1 MLTLAKRLK
10 RVEMPK
16 LPVETRVKSFDEVVL
31 GYSEEQV
38 VEEASRCLQCKEP
51 GCTSMCPV
59 GQNPK
64 KYVGLVAEG
73 RFEEAMEAIIDR
85 NPLPGVCG
93 RVCTHPCEDGC
104 VLGKKGDPVAIAWV
118 KRFVAD
124 HVKPEL
130 EKRGETGK
138 SVAVVGSGPA
148 GLAAAFDLA
157 KMGHSVTIYERN
169 PVFGGMLTVGIP
181 AFRLPREVV
190 ERDVAQ
196 IEKLGVK
203 IRLNTCVGDEIPLEN
218 LLEEYDAVFL
228 GIGAHEPKWMGIPG
242 EELGGVEHVLTFLRE
257 VNLSGSVD
265 IGPRVGVVGGG
276 SAAIDAV
283 RTSLRLGADPFII
296 YRRTRREMPADP
308 VEVVEAEE
316 EGIPFNFLTNPVKIL
331 GEAGR
336 VTGVECVRMELGDV
350 DQSGRPRPVPVEGS
364 EHVMP
369 LDTLIEAISQKPD
382 LRMFEKVKDL
392 RVNKWGLIEVDEKYC
407 TSIKG
412 VFSAGDVVTGPKTVA
427 EAIKGGKEAAKHIHK
442 YLVG

>member
-1 MLTLAKRLK
+1 MAKRLK

-16 LPVETRVKSFDEVVL
+16 LPVETRVKCFDEVVL

-51 GCTSMCPV
+51 GCVAMCPL
-59 GQNPK
+59 GQNPR

-73 RFEEAMEAIIDR
+73 RFEEAMETIIDR

-93 RVCTHPCEDGC
+93 RVCTHPCENGC
-104 VLGKKGDPVAIAWV
+104 ILGKKGDPIAIAWV

-130 EKRGETGK
+130 EKCGETGK

-157 KMGHSVTIYERN
+157 KMGHSVTIYEKN
-169 PVFGGMLTVGIP
+169 PVLGGMLTVGIP
-181 AFRLPREVV
+181 TFRLPRRVV

-196 IEKLGVK
+196 LEKLGVK
-203 IRLNTCVGDEIPLEN
+203 TRLKTSVGDEIPLEN

-228 GIGAHEPKWMGIPG
+228 GVGAHEPRWMGIPG
-242 EELGGVEHVLTFLRE
+242 EELVGVEHAITFLRK
-257 VNLSGSVD
+257 VNLGGSVD

-276 SAAIDAV
+276 SVAMDAA
-283 RTSLRLGADPFII
+283 RTSLRLGADSFII

-308 VEVVEAEE
+308 MEVEEAEE
-316 EGIPFNFLTNPVKIL
+316 EKILFHFLTNPVRIL
-331 GEAGR
+331 GKAGR
-336 VTGVECVRMELGDV
+336 VTGVECVRMELGEV
-350 DQSGRPRPVPVEGS
+350 DRSGRPRPVPVEGS

-382 LRMFEKVKDL
+382 LKMFEKVKEL
-392 RVNKWGLIEVDEKYC
+392 KINKWGLIEVDEKC
-407 TSIKG
+407 STSIKG
-412 VFSAGDVVTGPKTVA
+412 VFSAGDVVTGPKTVV

-442 YLVG
+442 YLMR